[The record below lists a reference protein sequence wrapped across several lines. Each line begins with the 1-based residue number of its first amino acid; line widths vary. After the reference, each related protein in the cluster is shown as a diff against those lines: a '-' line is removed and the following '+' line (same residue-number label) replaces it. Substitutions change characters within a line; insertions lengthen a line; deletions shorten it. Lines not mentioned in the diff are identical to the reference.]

1 MVWPLAALYLLLLA
15 GLATGLVLLEG
26 VGAVGVLLA
35 VAGLAAA
42 LLIALAALRWRTEG
56 LARAI
61 SSLARGETAPLPQ
74 GPDSLVDALSEAGET
89 LRQARRQSELYRA
102 ALEASADAI
111 LALDEEGRVRFAN
124 AAAATVLERPREELL
139 GRPLAWALPD
149 ERALAT
155 LRAARQEGRRRSA
168 TLERPQRRY
177 LRMTVTPLSRG
188 DWATLVALQELTELK
203 RTEQVRRDFV
213 ANVSHELR
221 TPLASLKAAIE
232 TLQEGA
238 LADPAVAQDFLAR
251 AASEVD
257 RLVSLVEELLE
268 LSQLEA
274 GVLPLS
280 RRTVDAGELL
290 QRAVER
296 MRPQA
301 ERKGLR
307 LLARDAPGLPSLNAD
322 AERLERAILNLL
334 DNAIKFTPAGG
345 TVEASVAPC
354 PEGVLITVRDTGPGI
369 EREDLPRIFERFYK
383 ADRSRQSGGAGLG
396 LAIARHIVEAH
407 GGRIWA
413 DSRPGH
419 GTTFS
424 ILLPAGPSPG
434 PSP

>member
-1 MVWPLAALYLLLLA
+1 
-15 GLATGLVLLEG
+15 
-26 VGAVGVLLA
+26 
-35 VAGLAAA
+35 
-42 LLIALAALRWRTEG
+42 
-56 LARAI
+56 
-61 SSLARGETAPLPQ
+61 
-74 GPDSLVDALSEAGET
+74 
-89 LRQARRQSELYRA
+89 
-102 ALEASADAI
+102 
-111 LALDEEGRVRFAN
+111 
-124 AAAATVLERPREELL
+124 
-139 GRPLAWALPD
+139 
-149 ERALAT
+149 
-155 LRAARQEGRRRSA
+155 
-168 TLERPQRRY
+168 
-177 LRMTVTPLSRG
+177 MTVTPLSRG
-188 DWATLVALQELTELK
+188 DWATLVALQELTELR

-280 RRTVDAGELL
+280 RRPVDAGELL

-307 LLARDAPGLPSLNAD
+307 LLAHDAPGLPSLSAD

-413 DSRPGH
+413 ESQPEQGATFAFALPLADGARPP
-419 GTTFS
+419 FVQKE
-424 ILLPAGPSPG
+424 A
-434 PSP
+434 